1 MVRIPLLIGAT
12 LLATGL
18 LLAGC
23 ASDVVDHD
31 NGRWLVTHRAGET
44 DYEMGDQVLF
54 ATDSAQVSP
63 RAYDLIAS
71 VAADARR
78 NARARLEVQGFTD
91 TSGSHEHNMTL
102 SQARAERVA
111 DMLVR
116 HGVRP
121 ERILARGYGETR
133 LAVKTG
139 DGVKEARNR
148 RVVIRILDARS
159 S

>member
-1 MVRIPLLIGAT
+1 MVRPYFALCACLVAS
-12 LLATGL
+12 LA
-18 LLAGC
+18 LAGC
-23 ASDVVDHD
+23 ADDVMDHD
-31 NGRWLVTHRAGET
+31 SGRWLVTHRAGET

-54 ATDSAQVSP
+54 ATDSAGVSP

-91 TSGSHEHNMTL
+91 TSGSHDHNMTL

>member
-1 MVRIPLLIGAT
+1 MERIALVIC
-12 LLATGL
+12 TGL
-18 LLAGC
+18 MLAGC
-23 ASDVVDHD
+23 AGDVVDHD

-44 DYEMGDQVLF
+44 DYEMGDRVLF

-78 NARARLEVQGFTD
+78 NARARVEVQGFTD
-91 TSGSHEHNMTL
+91 TSGTHDYNMTL

-116 HGVRP
+116 HGVKP
-121 ERILARGYGETR
+121 ERILARGYGETH
-133 LAVKTG
+133 LAVRTG
-139 DGVKEARNR
+139 NGVKEARNR
-148 RVVIRILDARS
+148 RVVIRIVDARNS
-159 S
+159 

>member
-1 MVRIPLLIGAT
+1 MVRLPILICA
-12 LLATGL
+12 AL

-31 NGRWLVTHRAGET
+31 SGRWLVTHRSGET
-44 DYEMGDQVLF
+44 DYEMGDRVLF
-54 ATDSAQVSP
+54 AVDSAQVSS

-78 NARARLEVQGFTD
+78 NGRARVEVQGFTD
-91 TSGSHEHNMTL
+91 TSGTHDYNMTL

-111 DMLVR
+111 DLLVR
-116 HGVRP
+116 HGVKP

-133 LAVKTG
+133 LAVRTG
-139 DGVKEARNR
+139 NDVKEARNR
-148 RVVIRILDARS
+148 PVVIRILDARNS
-159 S
+159 

>member
-1 MVRIPLLIGAT
+1 MVRIPLLICA
-12 LLATGL
+12 GL

-31 NGRWLVTHRAGET
+31 SGRWLVTHRSGET
-44 DYEMGDQVLF
+44 DYEMGDRVLF
-54 ATDSAQVSP
+54 AVDSAQVSS
-63 RAYDLIAS
+63 RAYELIAS

-78 NARARLEVQGFTD
+78 NARARVEVQGFTD
-91 TSGSHEHNMTL
+91 TSGTHDYNMTL
-102 SQARAERVA
+102 SQARAEHVA
-111 DMLVR
+111 DLLVR
-116 HGVRP
+116 HGVKP

-139 DGVKEARNR
+139 NGVKEARNR

>member
-1 MVRIPLLIGAT
+1 
-12 LLATGL
+12 
-18 LLAGC
+18 
-23 ASDVVDHD
+23 
-31 NGRWLVTHRAGET
+31 
-44 DYEMGDQVLF
+44 MGDQVLF

-91 TSGSHEHNMTL
+91 TSGSHDHNMTL

>member
-1 MVRIPLLIGAT
+1 MRIPVLICA
-12 LLATGL
+12 AL

-23 ASDVVDHD
+23 ADDVVDHD
-31 NGRWLVTHRAGET
+31 NGRWLVTHRSGET

-54 ATDSAQVSP
+54 AVDSAQVSS

-71 VAADARR
+71 VAVDARR
-78 NARARLEVQGFTD
+78 NARARIEVEGFTD
-91 TSGSHEHNMTL
+91 TSGTHDYNMSL
-102 SQARAERVA
+102 SQARAEHVA
-111 DMLVR
+111 DLLVR

-139 DGVKEARNR
+139 NGVKEARNR
-148 RVVIRILDARS
+148 RVVIRILDARNS
-159 S
+159 